1 MCWHVLCLCVGRW
14 WCVLIVVG
22 ASVVSGQPK
31 DMTIVQLPTSTV
43 HTSYQHSVISY
54 YLYTYTFTIQCY
66 SLIRGKAAL

>member
-31 DMTIVQLPTSTV
+31 DMTILLYSYPLALFTLAIST
-43 HTSYQHSVISY
+43 
-54 YLYTYTFTIQCY
+54 L
-66 SLIRGKAAL
+66 